1 MEMQMKPF
9 AFDDSLVRTYTDEA
23 GDPWFVA
30 KDVCNTLELGNVTE
44 ALRNIDEDEKFTLS
58 NSEGNPREGIPHTL
72 NLISESGLYSLVFR
86 SRKPEAKRFRKW
98 VTSEVLPTLRK
109 TGSYTM
115 GQEVPWTQMQAVR
128 PAGRMRMMGLAVRLA
143 QLDGA
148 GSDAAL
154 TWFGQ
159 LCQMTGQDVSDASRE
174 VTEDVR
180 AFAEEC
186 CAIHTGTRVRA
197 RVMYEAY
204 LKWCARKGE
213 ASPLSQAVFGYSLA
227 GKFDKVKRGGKVYY
241 MDVRL
246 I

>member
-9 AFDDSLVRTYTDEA
+9 AFDDSLVRIYTDEA

-30 KDVCNTLELGNVTE
+30 KDVCSVLDIGKDRDAMTRL
-44 ALRNIDEDEKFTLS
+44 DEDERGSVVVDTLGGPQS
-58 NSEGNPREGIPHTL
+58 VNTV
-72 NLISESGLYSLVFR
+72 SESGLYSLVFR

-115 GQEVPWTQMQAVR
+115 GQEVPWAQMQAVR

-148 GSDAAL
+148 GSEAAL

-159 LCQMTGQDVSDASRE
+159 LCQMTGQDVTDASRE

-186 CAIHTGTRVRA
+186 CTTHTGTRVRA

-227 GKFDKVKRGGKVYY
+227 GKFDKQKRGGKVYY

-246 I
+246 T

>member
-9 AFDDSLVRTYTDEA
+9 AFDDSLVRIYTDEA

-30 KDVCNTLELGNVTE
+30 KDVCSVLDIGKDRDAMTRL
-44 ALRNIDEDEKFTLS
+44 DEDERGSVVVDTLGGPQS
-58 NSEGNPREGIPHTL
+58 VNTV
-72 NLISESGLYSLVFR
+72 SESGLYSLVFR

-115 GQEVPWTQMQAVR
+115 GQEVPWAQMQAVR

-159 LCQMTGQDVSDASRE
+159 LCQMTGQGVGDASRE

-186 CAIHTGTRVRA
+186 CTTHAGSRVRA
-197 RVMYEAY
+197 RAMYEAY
-204 LKWCARKGE
+204 VKWCARKGE
-213 ASPLSQAVFGYSLA
+213 TSTLSEAAFGYRLA
-227 GKFDKVKRGGKVYY
+227 GKFDKAKRGGKVYY

-246 I
+246 T